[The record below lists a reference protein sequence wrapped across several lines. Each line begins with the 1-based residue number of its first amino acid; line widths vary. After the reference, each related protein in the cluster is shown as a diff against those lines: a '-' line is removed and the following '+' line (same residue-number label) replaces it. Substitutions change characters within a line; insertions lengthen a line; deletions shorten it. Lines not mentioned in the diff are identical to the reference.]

1 METGLYCASILTYI
15 DANLVIIA
23 EYLTNDLVSCD

>member
-1 METGLYCASILTYI
+1 MATSLYCASILTYI